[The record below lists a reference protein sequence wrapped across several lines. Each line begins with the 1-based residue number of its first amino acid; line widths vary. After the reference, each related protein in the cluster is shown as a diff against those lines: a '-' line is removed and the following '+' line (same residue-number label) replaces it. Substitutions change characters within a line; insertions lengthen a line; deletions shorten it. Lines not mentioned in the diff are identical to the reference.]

1 MKDNSSN
8 NNYILTKS
16 EFLELEKISNNLSWL
31 DTRLDFFSNKIGS
44 TSLCMLIIYF
54 RKKEAKQRQLLSINN
69 KIDKKLKEINSNSLY
84 KINIDDELKEYEI
97 EILKSSIKKDLYYL
111 IYSQCNHI
119 HDIDFVLNK
128 RINNTIKKLKMI
140 KSKLNDIE
148 NERTKVIE
156 EEINV

>member
-1 MKDNSSN
+1 M
-8 NNYILTKS
+8 I
-16 EFLELEKISNNLSWL
+16 
-31 DTRLDFFSNKIGS
+31 
-44 TSLCMLIIYF
+44 
-54 RKKEAKQRQLLSINN
+54 N

-119 HDIDFVLNK
+119 HDIDLALNR
-128 RINNTIKKLKMI
+128 RINNAIKKLKII
-140 KSKLNDIE
+140 KNKLNDLE
-148 NERTKVIE
+148 NERTKVIK